1 MSSLP
6 RTSSSPGGSRNPLL
20 RIINHLSMRE
30 REVRDSLWLLACMLL
45 VCAPLFATLPLW
57 IVAAFLALLLW
68 RTRIAWLGRRLP
80 PRVLLIA
87 LLLVTGGAVFLQYHT
102 VVGKDAGVAY
112 LVLLL
117 GLKLMELRARRDVFV
132 VVYLCIFIM
141 LTTLFDNQTMFNA
154 AWLIVDV
161 VFLTTALIRV
171 AFGANDPPLRVKLKL
186 ALHMTGFAVPLM
198 VVLFVLF
205 PRVSGPLW
213 GLPSDA
219 FTGMTGLSESMSPGS
234 FSEMAQSNEVAFEV
248 KFKNRI
254 PPAQRRYWRGP
265 VLSYFDGRAWRPG
278 GFSAEALAQ
287 LDIQAN
293 PATEVEY
300 TETLEPSNRP
310 WLLLLDAPSSRPIV
324 PGQSVTLRAD
334 LQATIDSPVRDR
346 MRFDARGYFEF
357 RYGGNET
364 PARLATFRQVPRN
377 TNPRLL
383 AYATELRAKYPEPKD
398 LVSAVLSQIHNENF
412 YYTTSP
418 PLYPGR
424 NSLDQFFFDSRRGF
438 CEHYA
443 SATAVLLR
451 DAGIAARVVTG
462 YLGGEINPV
471 NGFVV
476 LRQRDAHAW
485 VEYWTAADGWTRV
498 DPTAAIASE
507 RIDLEL
513 QPQNDPVQTPAGD
526 FSSSNL
532 SVLRYLQLH
541 MDAIKIAW
549 DQFVVGYSGDDQS
562 GLLSRFGIPQLDWQ
576 SLTIGLGVAFSLVL
590 AVIAGQLLVTREK
603 PEPVVRLYQKLCREL
618 ARIGIVRAASEG
630 PRDLA
635 NRAAAK
641 LTGAPR
647 EAVLAA
653 FAQYERVRYSKGAA
667 AQPGALAELK
677 RLVRLVS
684 RTSLKS

>member
-1 MSSLP
+1 V
-6 RTSSSPGGSRNPLL
+6 SRNPLV
-20 RIINHLSMRE
+20 RFINLLSMRE
-30 REVRDSLWLLACMLL
+30 REVRDSLWLFACMLL
-45 VCAPLFATLPLW
+45 VCAPLFVELPLW
-57 IVAAFLALLLW
+57 IVAGFLALLAW

-87 LLLVTGGAVFLQYHT
+87 LLLVSGGGVFLQYHT

-112 LVLLL
+112 IVLLL

-132 VVYLCIFIM
+132 VVYLCLFIM

-171 AFGANDPPLRVKLKL
+171 AFGTSDPPMRVKIKL
-186 ALHMTGFAVPLM
+186 ALQMTGFAIPLM

-219 FTGMTGLSESMSPGS
+219 FTGMTGLSETMSPGS
-234 FSEMAQSNEVAFEV
+234 FSQMAQSDEVAFEV
-248 KFKNRI
+248 KFKNRV

-265 VLSYFDGRAWRPG
+265 VLSYFDGRSWRPG
-278 GFSAEALAQ
+278 GFSAEALPQ
-287 LDIQAN
+287 LDIEAN

-300 TETLEPSNRP
+300 TQTLEPSNRP
-310 WLLLLDAPSSRPIV
+310 WLLLLDAPADRPFV

-334 LQATIDSPVRDR
+334 LQATIDTPVRER
-346 MRFDARGYFEF
+346 MRFDARGYFEY

-364 PARLATFRQVPRN
+364 PGRLASFRQVPRN

-383 AYATELRAKYPEPKD
+383 AYANELHAKYPEAKD
-398 LVSAVLSQIHNENF
+398 LVAAVLSQIHSENF
-412 YYTTSP
+412 YYTLSP
-418 PLYPGR
+418 PLYQGR
-424 NSLDQFFFDSRRGF
+424 DSLDQFFFDSRRGF

-451 DAGIAARVVTG
+451 DAGIPARVVTG

-485 VEYWTAADGWTRV
+485 VEYWSSAEGWSRV

-507 RIDLEL
+507 RIDNEL
-513 QPQNDPVQTPAGD
+513 LPQSDPVQSPAGD
-526 FSSSNL
+526 FTQSNL
-532 SVLRYLQLH
+532 SVLRYVRLH
-541 MDAIKIAW
+541 MDAMKIAW
-549 DQFVVGYSGDDQS
+549 DQFVVGYSGDEQA

-576 SLTIGLGVAFSLVL
+576 ALTIGLGVAFSLVL

-603 PEPVVRLYQKLCREL
+603 PEPVVRIYQKLCREL
-618 ARIGIVRAASEG
+618 ARVGIVRAANEG

-635 NRAAAK
+635 TRAAGR
-641 LTGAPR
+641 LTGAGR

-653 FAQYERVRYSKGAA
+653 LAQYQRVRYSKGAA
-667 AQPGALAELK
+667 AEPGALAEFK
-677 RLVRLVS
+677 RLVRRVS

>member
-6 RTSSSPGGSRNPLL
+6 GHSAVRSTSRNPLL
-20 RIINHLSMRE
+20 RLVNLLSMRE

-45 VCAPLFATLPLW
+45 VCAPLFLVLPLW
-57 IVAAFLALLLW
+57 IVAGFLALLAW

-80 PRVLLIA
+80 PRALLIA
-87 LLLVTGGAVFLQYHT
+87 LLLITGAGVFLQYHT

-112 LVLLL
+112 IVLLL

-132 VVYLCIFIM
+132 VVYLCLFIM

-161 VFLTTALIRV
+161 VFLTAALIRV
-171 AFGANDPPLRVKLKL
+171 AFGSHDPPMRVKMKL
-186 ALHMTGFAVPLM
+186 ALQMTGFAIPLM

-219 FTGMTGLSESMSPGS
+219 FTGLTGLSESMSPGS
-234 FSEMAQSNEVAFEV
+234 FSAMAQSDEVAFEV

-265 VLSYFDGRAWRPG
+265 VLSYFDGRTWRPG
-278 GFSAEALAQ
+278 GFTGEPLPQ
-287 LDIQAN
+287 LNIEAN

-310 WLLLLDAPSSRPIV
+310 WLLLLDSPADRPFV
-324 PGQSVTLRAD
+324 PGQNVTLRAD
-334 LQATIDSPVRDR
+334 LQATIDVPVRDR
-346 MRFDARGYFEF
+346 MRFDARSYFEF
-357 RYGGNET
+357 RYGANET
-364 PARLATFRQVPRN
+364 ERRLAILRQVPRN

-383 AYATELRAKYPEPKD
+383 AYATQLKARYPDPQD
-398 LVSAVLSQIHNENF
+398 LVGALVQQIHNENF
-412 YYTTSP
+412 YYTLSP
-418 PLYPGR
+418 PLYQGR
-424 NSLDQFFFDSRRGF
+424 DSLDQFFFDSRRGF

-451 DAGIAARVVTG
+451 DAGIPARVVTG

-485 VEYWTAADGWTRV
+485 VEYWTSQQGWARV
-498 DPTAAIASE
+498 DPTAAIAPE
-507 RIDLEL
+507 RIDRDLL
-513 QPQNDPVQTPAGD
+513 PQSDPLQTPAGD
-526 FSSSNL
+526 FNQSNL
-532 SVLRYLQLH
+532 SVLRYLRLH
-541 MDAIKIAW
+541 MDAMKIAW
-549 DQFVVGYSGDDQS
+549 DQFVVGYSGDDQA

-576 SLTIGLGVAFSLVL
+576 ALTIGLGVAFSLVL

-603 PEPVVRLYQKLCREL
+603 PEPVVRLYQQLCREL
-618 ARIGIVRAASEG
+618 ARVGIVRAASEG

-635 NRAAAK
+635 ERAALK
-641 LTGAPR
+641 LSGAGR

-653 FAQYERVRYSKGAA
+653 FAQYQRVRYSKGAA
-667 AQPGALAELK
+667 SEPGALAELK
-677 RLVRLVS
+677 RLVRRVS